1 MIRRDYFSPFL
12 LDLDGDDNENQFII
26 LAQDTPPLMSG
37 EG

>member
-1 MIRRDYFSPFL
+1 MIRRDYFSPF